1 MIPTAFEYHTATSVD
16 EALHLLEQHGD
27 DAKLLAGGHS
37 LIPLMKLRL
46 ASPGHLVDIGG
57 IAAMRGIRHGVAGQ
71 EEQTGAHIVIG
82 ALTTHAEVAGSE
94 MLAREC
100 PLLRETAAEIGD
112 LQVRNRGTIGGSLAH
127 FDPAADYPA
136 AILALDAAMVVHGPK
151 GEHHIPAASF
161 FTDTFQ
167 TALVA
172 GEILTAVRVPVQPA
186 HSGSAYVKVH
196 HPASG
201 YAVVGV
207 AVSLMVER
215 GVIHR
220 ARVGVT
226 GLGHKAFRAFDV
238 ERELDGKPADAAIV
252 RAAAAHVAEGVEP
265 MSDVYASGEYRVEL
279 ARVHTRRA
287 IEKAIGRAKS

>member
-46 ASPGHLVDIGG
+46 ASPAHVVDIGG
-57 IAAMRGIRHGVAGQ
+57 IAAMRGIRHGVAGDD
-71 EEQTGAHIVIG
+71 AHIVIG
-82 ALTTHAEVAGSE
+82 ALTTHAEVAASE

-112 LQVRNRGTIGGSLAH
+112 VQVRNRGTIGGSLAH

-136 AILALDAAMVVHGPK
+136 AILALDAEIVVHGPK

-167 TALVA
+167 TALVS

-186 HSGSAYVKVH
+186 HSGSAYIKVH

-207 AVSLMVER
+207 AVSLMVED

-220 ARVGVT
+220 SRVGVT
-226 GLGHKAFRAFDV
+226 GLGPKAFRAMSV
-238 ERELDGKPADAAIV
+238 ERELDGKPTDAAV
-252 RAAAAHVAEGVEP
+252 LRAAAAHVAEGVGP
-265 MSDVYASGEYRVEL
+265 MSDVYASGEYRAEL

-287 IEKAIGRAKS
+287 IEKALSRAKG